1 MSFED
6 NGTYREF
13 KLDNGLLVALLN
25 TPTQTIS
32 GRLRVNHG
40 AIHETSG
47 EEGIAHLLEHGLMT
61 GGTQKYDP
69 EKTDAIR
76 ATFGSYNAF
85 TGLDSTLFPVDM
97 LAEDLQVYLDFVSDL
112 AFNPRLDA
120 VRVQEEKGRAL
131 REMADTKSNPGF
143 RDQQAYQKA
152 LFGDGPESYFI
163 AGTEN
168 VISNATPDDLR
179 AFHSRGYHANNMYL
193 VLVGGL
199 PENVEDLARKYFN
212 GRPTGEGRKF
222 EFPALAPLERQII
235 LHTSAPELYNHDT
248 PQDSSAQ
255 FSMSFIVPDGFHEDS
270 YALSMLVHILGGD
283 ANSRL
288 FQTVSQRK
296 QLAYGIGSSYDGANN
311 RGIVNIGGNIISTN
325 QDAAFEAI
333 FDEMQKLKSEPV
345 NPAEIER
352 IKRTVKYGVAKQAET
367 NEGHIGEIERKLD
380 YGQTTQQFLERLDGV
395 TLDRIMEVANRYLPI
410 RNGNYVLMIRD
421 PLKK

>member
-32 GRLRVNHG
+32 GRLRTNHG
-40 AIHETSG
+40 AIHETPG
-47 EEGIAHLLEHGLMT
+47 EEGIAHLLEHGLVY

-69 EKTDAIR
+69 EAADAIK
-76 ATFGSYNAF
+76 ATFGNYNAF
-85 TGLDSTLFPVDM
+85 TGLDRTFFPVHM
-97 LAEDLQVYLDFVSDL
+97 LAEDLELYLDFVSDL

-120 VRVQEEKGRAL
+120 TRIQEEKGRVL
-131 REMADTKSNPGF
+131 REMADMKSNPGF
-143 RDQQAYQKA
+143 RDQRAYQKA

-163 AGTEN
+163 AGTED
-168 VISNATPDDLR
+168 VINNATPNDLR
-179 AFHSRGYHANNMYL
+179 AFHSRGYHANNMDL

-199 PENVEDLARKYFN
+199 PENVEDLARKYFY

-222 EFPALAPLERQII
+222 EFPALAPLERQVI

-255 FSMSFIVPDGFHEDS
+255 FSVSFIVPDGLHEDS
-270 YALSMLVHILGGD
+270 YALSMLVNILGGD

-288 FQTVSQRK
+288 FRTVSQRK
-296 QLAYGIGSSYDGANN
+296 QLAYGVGGSYNGNNN
-311 RGIVNIGGNIISTN
+311 RGIVNIGGSIISAR
-325 QDAAFEAI
+325 QDGAFEAI

-345 NPAEIER
+345 NPEEIER
-352 IKRTVKYGVAKQAET
+352 IKRAMKYGTAKQFES
-367 NEGHIGEIERKLD
+367 NEGHLGEIERRLD
-380 YGQTTQQFLERLDGV
+380 YGFTTQRFLENLDGV
-395 TLDRIMEVANRYLPI
+395 TPERVVEVANRYLPT
-410 RNGNYVLMIRD
+410 RNGNYVLLIRD